1 MNHQG
6 ILVVVSGFSGAGKG
20 TLMKELL
27 KRYDNYALSISATT
41 RAPREGETD
50 GKEYFFVT
58 KEQFEKMRDERKL
71 VEYAQYVNNYYGT
84 PKEYVE
90 QKMAEGKD
98 VILEIEIQG
107 ALKVK
112 KRFPDA
118 LLLFVTPPSAEE
130 LRRRLVGRGT
140 ETLEMINA
148 RLARAAEEA
157 SGMEAYDYLL
167 INDDLDRCVEEMH
180 QLIQLQHRK
189 TSYHLDFLS
198 KMREDLY
205 HLDDKGFAKK

>member
-20 TLMKELL
+20 TLMNELL

-41 RAPREGETD
+41 RTPREGETD

-140 ETLEMINA
+140 ETLEVINA